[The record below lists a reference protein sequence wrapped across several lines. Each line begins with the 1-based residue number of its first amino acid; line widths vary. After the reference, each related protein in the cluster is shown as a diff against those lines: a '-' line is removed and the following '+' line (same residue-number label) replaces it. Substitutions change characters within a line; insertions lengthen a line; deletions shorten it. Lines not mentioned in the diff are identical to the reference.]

1 MSSITRTITV
11 TRKGM
16 QHQIQI
22 VEGTSLLP
30 ISIIVS
36 DYDILS
42 GSAAVAYNRQPN
54 GTLVN
59 QACTISENTI
69 SFTPPEGFYLKGYN
83 KTQVRVTN
91 NNRNLFS
98 FVIDVWCDENITDD
112 ADVEEINSQPT
123 LVTQLLSQ
131 IGVLTARMDAF
142 TALPEG
148 STTSDAALNDIR
160 IGYDGTEYPT
170 PGDAV
175 RGQAGSLS
183 AELIDIRVGADG
195 ETYEN
200 AGTAVREQF
209 DDADKGFQYVNNLS
223 EKTAKEIFDEKW
235 EELTPD
241 NTYTASLSG
250 VEPVEERYT
259 KCIIDTGSARSNDKL
274 HVYKIKGGITYKI
287 KAQTFKDL
295 YVGLGMAF
303 LNIAESPKPNTRY
316 DMLDGYDYWMGNNET
331 AWKKMEITIK
341 SPENSR
347 YLFVHGSSEYQP
359 MVLINNPNTLN
370 VVKEAEFQKLEAE
383 FQKSE
388 AEFQKLEADIYNQ
401 SEIYTEVNENDG
413 LITIENVRINLN
425 GKTEFNTEAVSG
437 TSIFGIPVK
446 EGEKLDLQASTFG
459 GLYIGA
465 GYVWATTTDVPPE
478 GGNAQLNFPCLSS
491 DDYDYYMGN
500 DTNAWGIKHTNLV
513 VPQGA
518 VMIWVNNRE
527 GRGILKKARTVDTL
541 KFDEKSLKRELIFP
555 VPEQPTVTEGTIS
568 SQKKFS
574 RLNRSSWLWEF
585 NTVGKLTIQ
594 NMNLYANNTDKAGI
608 WIYMN
613 EEMLAYGANTDG
625 VFSIYVDGVKSG
637 DDHLVAYRYIAGWN
651 YIPIDIKDS
660 TKHTIEF
667 SFTLVRGNY
676 QFAIDTFEV
685 NYIPHVKPQIL
696 LSFDMAAHSSG
707 NVCTDNR
714 YNLVHSHGFVATFCN
729 PDTIGIT
736 QDDLN
741 KVFAEGWDWA
751 IYNKADSSDL
761 PRPDYDTGSLDD
773 WKTYI
778 KTHIDSCA
786 SIGLFNPF
794 TYFSPENRGSVVLE
808 KALKELGFT
817 MARIAGSDSTLN
829 WFDDYNGLYMSTVGI
844 GGKTTA
850 SEILQ
855 DVDEAIES
863 NSSII
868 IFTHNVEDSLTND
881 MNTTVEVF
889 STILDGISER
899 VNKGLCE
906 VSTFADF
913 YQKWCPNGYANAMR
927 IRQEKEK
934 QYILSKIA
942 AE

>member
-1 MSSITRTITV
+1 MGRSSGMTGDDAYGILHKKISSGGGGGGTTDYENLSNKPQLNGV
-11 TRKGM
+11 TLEGNKTLDQVGVLAKN
-16 QHQIQI
+16 QGSSNSGKYLSVGSDGNVVI
-22 VEGTSLLP
+22 V
-30 ISIIVS
+30 
-36 DYDILS
+36 D
-42 GSAAVAYNRQPN
+42 A
-54 GTLVN
+54 
-59 QACTISENTI
+59 
-69 SFTPPEGFYLKGYN
+69 PEG
-83 KTQVRVTN
+83 
-91 NNRNLFS
+91 
-98 FVIDVWCDENITDD
+98 
-112 ADVEEINSQPT
+112 NSE
-123 LVTQLLSQ
+123 LL
-131 IGVLTARMDAF
+131 
-142 TALPEG
+142 
-148 STTSDAALNDIR
+148 DIR
-160 IGYDGTEYPT
+160 
-170 PGDAV
+170 
-175 RGQAGSLS
+175 L
-183 AELIDIRVGADG
+183 GADG
-195 ETYEN
+195 ETYGS
-200 AGTAVREQF
+200 AGEAVREQF
-209 DDADKGFQYVNNLS
+209 YDADKGFQYVNNLS

-235 EELTPD
+235 EELIPA
-241 NTYTASLSG
+241 NTYAASLSG
-250 VEPVEERYT
+250 IDLVEGTYT
-259 KCIIDTGSARSNDKL
+259 KCLINISSATSTDILR
-274 HVYKIKGGITYKI
+274 VYKIKGGITYKI
-287 KAQTFKDL
+287 KARTFNGL

-303 LNIAESPKPNTRY
+303 LNIAEPPKQDTQY
-316 DMLDGYDYWMGNNET
+316 DMLGGYDYWMGNNEA
-331 AWKKMEITIK
+331 AWKNMEITIK

-347 YLFVHGSSEYQP
+347 YLFVHGNSEYQP
-359 MVLINNPNTLN
+359 MVLINNPNTSN
-370 VVKEAEFQKLEAE
+370 VVKEAEFQELADTIKRINT
-383 FQKSE
+383 
-388 AEFQKLEADIYNQ
+388 DIYNQ
-401 SEIYTEVNENDG
+401 SEVYTEVDEHDG
-413 LITIENVRINLN
+413 LITIENIRINLN
-425 GKTEFNTEAVSG
+425 GKTEFNTEADSI

-446 EGEKLDLQASTFG
+446 EGEKLDLRADTFG

-465 GYVWATTTDVPPE
+465 GYVWATTKDVPPE
-478 GGNAQLNFPCLSS
+478 GGNVLANFPCLSS

-500 DTNAWGIKHTNLV
+500 DKNEWAGKHANLV

-518 VMIWVNNRE
+518 VMIWVNNRS
-527 GRGILKKARTVDTL
+527 GGGILKKARTVNTL

-555 VPEQPTVTEGTIS
+555 VPEQPIVTEGTIS

-594 NMNLYANNTDKAGI
+594 NVNLYANNADKAGI

-613 EEMLAYGANTDG
+613 EEMLNYEGNTDG

-637 DDHLVAYRYIAGWN
+637 DEHLVAYRYIAGWN

-660 TKHTIEF
+660 AKHTIEF

-696 LSFDMAAHSSG
+696 LSFDMTTHPSG
-707 NVCTDNR
+707 NVCNDNR

-729 PDTIGIT
+729 PDATGIT

-751 IYNKADSSDL
+751 IYDKADSSDL
-761 PRPDYDTGSLDD
+761 PRPDYDTGTLDE
-773 WKTYI
+773 WKAYI
-778 KTHIDSCA
+778 KTRIDSCA

-794 TYFSPENRGSVVLE
+794 TYFSPNNRGSVVLE
-808 KALKELGFT
+808 KALKELGFK

-844 GGKTTA
+844 GGQTAA

-855 DVDEAIES
+855 DVDEAIET

-889 STILDGISER
+889 SAILDGISER

-913 YQKWCPNGYANAMR
+913 YQKWCPNGYANTMR